1 MDNRLQAL
9 AGEQAGAFAAAQA
22 ASRGIGPP
30 DLRAALRRREVVHF
44 RRGAYATRSAWDAGD
59 ADARFLLRVLA
70 TAHTRPGDA
79 VSHHAALAVHG
90 LPLFGH
96 DPSRVDVLSDVRQA
110 VNRSGLWVHPLA
122 GAEVLVRSGVSVVTP
137 ARAIVRA
144 ALTMGRDCAVV
155 AGDAA
160 LHRRLVTITEL
171 LAEVAQVTPHQGRN
185 RALEAVLA
193 MDEKCES
200 VGESR
205 TRLVLDDLGLAH
217 ESQVVIVDRSG
228 RFLGRVDFLVE
239 GVVLEF
245 DGKKKYA
252 RARDPE
258 DGVADAGEVVWR
270 EKRREDGIRR
280 EGHPV
285 ERIIWSDLDRPRTI
299 GDRVRSAKQ
308 LLRPGDTPNSGQ
320 PMTEIAAGG

>member
-1 MDNRLQAL
+1 
-9 AGEQAGAFAAAQA
+9 
-22 ASRGIGPP
+22 
-30 DLRAALRRREVVHF
+30 
-44 RRGAYATRSAWDAGD
+44 
-59 ADARFLLRVLA
+59 
-70 TAHTRPGDA
+70 
-79 VSHHAALAVHG
+79 
-90 LPLFGH
+90 
-96 DPSRVDVLSDVRQA
+96 
-110 VNRSGLWVHPLA
+110 
-122 GAEVLVRSGVSVVTP
+122 
-137 ARAIVRA
+137 
-144 ALTMGRDCAVV
+144 MGRDCAVV

-171 LAEVAQVTPHQGRN
+171 LAEVEQVTPHQGRN

-320 PMTEIAAGG
+320 PMTEIAARG